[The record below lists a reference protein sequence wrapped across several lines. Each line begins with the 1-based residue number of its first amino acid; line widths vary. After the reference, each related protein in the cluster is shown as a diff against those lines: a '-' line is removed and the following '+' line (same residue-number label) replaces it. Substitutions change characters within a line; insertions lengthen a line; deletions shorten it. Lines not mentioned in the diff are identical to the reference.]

1 MTMYADLVNSL
12 RCCADDDLTCGRC
25 KYCDMYMDS
34 CTSTLMDEAANAIEG
49 LLEISKRYYDLLE
62 KKEKT

>member
-1 MTMYADLVNSL
+1 MYEDLVNSL

-49 LLEISKRYYDLLE
+49 LLEIEKRYYDLLE
-62 KKEKT
+62 KKEET